1 MQESFDNRTHLIG
14 SCQVQWTHPPLLI
27 QIRLEFQSSVVA
39 SQFSHGPPPLVHAS
53 VYHLSLYHLVILY
66 HLLIL
71 RILLRGP
78 SGQTPPGS
86 HLGCRGLTS
95 GLVRHLATRP
105 NVHPSLQISTH
116 LHLMYIVQMLEAQFG
131 CVSFLETFLAKK
143 PLPPPYDLVIRHSE
157 DVLSLIKTQESSS
170 DVIAMYFSLIPTQE
184 STNKVWMLVMYTTIH
199 GKLV

>member
-39 SQFSHGPPPLVHAS
+39 SQFSHGPP
-53 VYHLSLYHLVILY
+53 LSLYHLVILY

-71 RILLRGP
+71 KFLLRGP

-95 GLVRHLATRP
+95 GLLRHLATRP
-105 NVHPSLQISTH
+105 NVHPSLQTSTH

-143 PLPPPYDLVIRHSE
+143 LYL
-157 DVLSLIKTQESSS
+157 LQMT
-170 DVIAMYFSLIPTQE
+170 
-184 STNKVWMLVMYTTIH
+184 
-199 GKLV
+199 